1 MITRIRTPR
10 LVMPDG
16 IRTGQSLYFKDGVI
30 TAITD
35 RVLPFD
41 TEIDARGLYLAPGF
55 IDIHSHGGGG
65 ADFLDGT
72 ADAFAQ
78 AAALHAC
85 HGTTTIVPTATS
97 GTCEETLAMLAVF
110 QEVRTRSAQGADM
123 PGVHLEGPY
132 FSMEKRGAQDPRF
145 VRDPAP
151 EEYNRIL
158 SAGKDIL
165 RWSAA
170 PELPGALDFGREL
183 KKQGI
188 LASIGHS
195 DANYDQV
202 LAALD
207 AGYTHI
213 THLYSCTSTVHRKN
227 TLRQAGIV
235 ESAYLMN
242 DLTVE
247 IIADGIHLPPPLLQF
262 VYRFKGPDKTALV
275 TDSMRG
281 AGMPEGLSVLGSLT
295 NGQQVRLEDGVAKL
309 MDRSA
314 LAGSTATMDRLVV
327 NMLRLAGATLPDAVK
342 MASTTPAII
351 MGFHDRGRLENGLR
365 ADLVLFD
372 EEIIVKRTIVAGN
385 TVFCGRAE

>member
-1 MITRIRTPR
+1 MITRIRNSR
-10 LVMPDG
+10 LVTPDG
-16 IRTGQSLYFKDGVI
+16 IQSGHNLYFENGTI

-35 RVLPFD
+35 SQLPFD
-41 TEIDARGLYLAPGF
+41 AEIDAQGLYLSPGF
-55 IDIHSHGGGG
+55 VDIHSHGGGG

-72 ADAFAQ
+72 AKAFAQ
-78 AAALHAC
+78 AAELHAR

-97 GTCEETLAMLAVF
+97 GTCEETLAMLTVF
-110 QEVRTRSAQGADM
+110 QNTRKHNTQGADM

-132 FSMEKRGAQDPRF
+132 FAMERRGAQDPRF

-151 EEYNRIL
+151 EEYLRIL
-158 SAGKDIL
+158 DAGNNIL

-183 KKQGI
+183 KKRGI
-188 LASIGHS
+188 LVSIGHS
-195 DANYDQV
+195 DANYNQV
-202 LAALD
+202 LAALE

-227 TLRQAGIV
+227 ALRQAGIV
-235 ESAYLMN
+235 ESAYLLD

-281 AGMPEGLSVLGSLT
+281 AGMPEGLSILGSLA

-314 LAGSTATMDRLVV
+314 LAGSTATMDRLVG
-327 NMLRLAGATLPDAVK
+327 NMIRLAGATLSDAVK
-342 MASTTPAII
+342 MAAATPAAI
-351 MGFHDRGRLENGLR
+351 MGFRDRGRLERGLR

-372 EEIIVKRTIVAGN
+372 EEITVKRTIVAGT
-385 TVFCGRAE
+385 TVFCDIAG

>member
-1 MITRIRTPR
+1 MITRIRSPR

-16 IRTGQSLYFKDGVI
+16 VRAGQNLYFENGVI

-35 RVLPFD
+35 GSLPFD
-41 TEIDARGLYLAPGF
+41 QEIDAQGLYLAPGF
-55 IDIHSHGGGG
+55 VDIHSHGGGG

-72 ADAFAQ
+72 VDAFVRSAQ
-78 AAALHAC
+78 LHAR

-97 GTCEETLAMLAVF
+97 GTCEETLDMLAVF
-110 QEVRTRSAQGADM
+110 QEAKALDPHGADM
-123 PGVHLEGPY
+123 PGLHLEGPY
-132 FSMEKRGAQDPRF
+132 FAMERRGAQDPRF

-151 EEYNRIL
+151 EEYLRIL
-158 SAGKDIL
+158 DAGKDIL

-170 PELPGALDFGREL
+170 PELPGALEFGRAL
-183 KKQGI
+183 KQRGI

-195 DANYDQV
+195 DANYEQV
-202 LAALD
+202 LAALE

-227 TLRQAGIV
+227 ALRQAGIV
-235 ESAYLMN
+235 ESAYLL
-242 DLTVE
+242 DELTVE
-247 IIADGIHLPPPLLQF
+247 IIADGIHLPAPLLQF

-281 AGMPEGLSVLGSLT
+281 AGMPEGLSILGSLT

-314 LAGSTATMDRLVV
+314 LAGSTATMDRLVG
-327 NMLRLAGATLPDAVK
+327 NMLRLAGAALPDAVK
-342 MASTTPAII
+342 MASTTPAAI
-351 MGFHDRGRLENGLR
+351 MGLHDRGRLEKGLR

-372 EEIIVKRTIVAGN
+372 EEITVKRTIVAGK
-385 TVFCGRAE
+385 TVFCNTGK

>member
-1 MITRIRTPR
+1 MITGIRNAR

-16 IRTGQSLYFKDGVI
+16 VRAGQALYFENGVI
-30 TAITD
+30 TAITGSEH
-35 RVLPFD
+35 PCD
-41 TEIDARGLYLAPGF
+41 TEIDAQGLYLAPGF
-55 IDIHSHGGGG
+55 VDIHSHGGGG

-72 ADAFAQ
+72 ADAFVQ
-78 AAALHAC
+78 AAALHAR

-97 GTCEETLAMLAVF
+97 GTCEETLAMLTVF
-110 QEVRTRSAQGADM
+110 QDAKAHNTHGADM

-132 FSMEKRGAQDPRF
+132 FAMERRGAQDPRF
-145 VRDPAP
+145 VRDPSP
-151 EEYNRIL
+151 EEYLRIL
-158 SAGKDIL
+158 DAGKDIL

-170 PELPGALDFGREL
+170 PELPGTLDFAREL
-183 KKQGI
+183 KRRGI

-202 LAALD
+202 LKALET
-207 AGYTHI
+207 GYTHI
-213 THLYSCTSTVHRKN
+213 THLYSCTSTVHRIN
-227 TLRQAGIV
+227 ALRQAGSV
-235 ESAYLMN
+235 ESAYLL
-242 DLTVE
+242 DGLTVE

-314 LAGSTATMDRLVV
+314 LAGSTATMDRLVR
-327 NMLRLAGATLPDAVK
+327 NMIRLAGATLSDAVK
-342 MASTTPAII
+342 MAAATPAAI
-351 MGFHDRGRLENGLR
+351 MGFRDRGRLETGLR

-372 EEIIVKRTIVAGN
+372 EDLAVKRTIVAGT
-385 TVFCGRAE
+385 TVFCGQT